1 MIIRPILQLIWIYG
15 WRLDHLVEWIEIRF
29 TISQILQLRI
39 YGRVIVYW
47 PLVLQNWV
55 QALNLWS
62 SRWLYNYKFKLWQPD
77 LVLRQNDLVLRW
89 PKLGDNIWSY
99 CQTWVVHVVHLIRP
113 LVPTKIYLLLQF
125 MSFKWTIFKLI
136 FWNKYLV
143 FYLNFFIVYLF
154 EFF

>member
-62 SRWLYNYKFKLWQPD
+62 SRWLYNYKFKLLQPD

-89 PKLGDNIWSY
+89 PKLGDCIWSY
-99 CQTWVVHVVHLIRP
+99 CYTWVIHVVNPICP
-113 LVPTKIYLLLQF
+113 LVPMKICLLLQL
-125 MSFKWTIFKLI
+125 MSSKWTIFKLI
-136 FWNKYLV
+136 FG
-143 FYLNFFIVYLF
+143 FLF
-154 EFF
+154 EFFSSLFIWIFLKKN